1 MWINSKLSGQYKTV
15 EMKPEPLVSRQSKIE
30 LSGIYVYPIKSCG
43 AFNPRVWPISKSGLL
58 YDRCWVIVNEAGV
71 ALTQKREP
79 KLW

>member
-1 MWINSKLSGQYKTV
+1 
-15 EMKPEPLVSRQSKIE
+15 MKPGQLVLSLSNIE
-30 LSGIYVYPIKSCG
+30 LSGICIYPIKSCG
-43 AFNPRVWPISKSGLL
+43 AFSPKAWPISKSGLL